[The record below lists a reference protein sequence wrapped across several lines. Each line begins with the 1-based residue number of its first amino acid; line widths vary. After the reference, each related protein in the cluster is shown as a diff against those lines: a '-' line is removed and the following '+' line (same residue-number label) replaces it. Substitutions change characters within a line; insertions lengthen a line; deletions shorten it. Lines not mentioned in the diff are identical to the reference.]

1 MQCNHMRAHV
11 RTDFTATPG
20 RPFEQAI
27 LPHMMAATICADGI
41 YFRRRNRMCWKQKTL
56 KCVLSSMQSPS
67 PAHPFKAG
75 GLSLSFSGAI
85 GPSTQSI

>member
-1 MQCNHMRAHV
+1 MRARV

-41 YFRRRNRMCWKQKTL
+41 FFIDALTYVANKELGMCQERKSKYHKW
-56 KCVLSSMQSPS
+56 V
-67 PAHPFKAG
+67 F
-75 GLSLSFSGAI
+75 
-85 GPSTQSI
+85 